1 MANSY
6 VFRKI
11 DGDLWRQARA
21 RCLSLNIKFLD
32 VVERLLRDWLTAG
45 AEDK

>member
-1 MANSY
+1 MATSY

-21 RCLSLNIKFLD
+21 RCLSLNVKFLD
-32 VVERLLRDWLTAG
+32 VVQELLRGWLRKTS
-45 AEDK
+45 DK